1 MGMMI
6 HRNKKKQA
14 EKMAALSKS
23 AENPENYVEN
33 VPEEQRYTRTEIAR
47 MSVGEL
53 RELATNTGA
62 GSAENMTGAELK
74 RYLIDVFGL

>member
-6 HRNKKKQA
+6 HRNKKRQA
-14 EKMAALSKS
+14 EKMTALSQS

-33 VPEEQRYTRTEIAR
+33 VPEEQRYTRTEISR

-53 RELATNTGA
+53 RELATNSGLED
-62 GSAENMTGAELK
+62 AENMTGAELK
-74 RYLIDVFGL
+74 KYLIDVFGL